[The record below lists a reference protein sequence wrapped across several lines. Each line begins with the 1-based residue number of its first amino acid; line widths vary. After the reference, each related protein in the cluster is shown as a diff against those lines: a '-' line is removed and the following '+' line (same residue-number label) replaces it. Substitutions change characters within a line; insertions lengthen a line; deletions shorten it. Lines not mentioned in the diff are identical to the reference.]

1 MRGIVPETMSTP
13 LYKCANCGAI
23 IHRLNIRCGYCN
35 HWNVDPTNPQDPPSA
50 ATPPAAPAPAP
61 APVAAPVPAP
71 VAPIAAAPAAAAA
84 AASPL
89 RRLFGSKPAIAA
101 PAPAPAIAAPA
112 IAERRPVGVASGAKA
127 RPSKEPVALASK
139 SRVLKSVVAEADAA
153 PEWDRGR
160 KLFNSR
166 SAPSSHE
173 DQELL
178 ARVQAVMAVA
188 YWVATS
194 DDDEEM
200 DDDEYDALVDT
211 FAELLGE
218 EVDEEELEATIA
230 AWDEAIEEDE
240 DAFVAE
246 AVEAIGAGPMRRQAL
261 EIAAIVAAADDDLS
275 DIEEET
281 LAELAIAL
289 GYGDRESERII
300 KRALS
305 NLDE

>member
-1 MRGIVPETMSTP
+1 MSTP

-23 IHRLNIRCGYCN
+23 IHRLNIRCEYCN

-50 ATPPAAPAPAP
+50 ATPQPAPAPAP
-61 APVAAPVPAP
+61 DPVAAPVPAP
-71 VAPIAAAPAAAAA
+71 VAPIAAAPAAAAV

-101 PAPAPAIAAPA
+101 PAIV
-112 IAERRPVGVASGAKA
+112 ERRPVGVASGAKA

-139 SRVLKSVVAEADAA
+139 SRVLKSVVTEADAA

-173 DQELL
+173 DEEML

-200 DDDEYDALVDT
+200 DDVEYDAIVDT

-218 EVDEEELEATIA
+218 QVDEEELEATIA
-230 AWDEAIEEDE
+230 AWGEAIEEDE

-261 EIAAIVAAADDDLS
+261 EIAAVVAAADDDLS
-275 DIEEET
+275 DVEEET

-300 KRALS
+300 ERALS